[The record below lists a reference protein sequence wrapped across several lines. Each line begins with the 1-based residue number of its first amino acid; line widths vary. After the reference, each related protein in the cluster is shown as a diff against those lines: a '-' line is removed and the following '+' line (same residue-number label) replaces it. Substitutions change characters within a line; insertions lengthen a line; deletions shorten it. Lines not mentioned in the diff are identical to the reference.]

1 MVNPLFATILIS
13 SNLQS
18 VAIPGQDC
26 GEIKN
31 NNNINNKNTL
41 HQKQNHWKKFSPA
54 TSKPIEILIK
64 ISLSFWKADVGLES
78 RVMEE
83 LGKST
88 VH

>member
-41 HQKQNHWKKFSPA
+41 HQKNHQKKKKTVLQQVNQLRFW
-54 TSKPIEILIK
+54 SK
-64 ISLSFWKADVGLES
+64 SLSLSEKQMWD
-78 RVMEE
+78 
-83 LGKST
+83 
-88 VH
+88 

>member
-41 HQKQNHWKKFSPA
+41 HQKQNHLKKIQSCN
-54 TSKPIEILIK
+54 K
-64 ISLSFWKADVGLES
+64 
-78 RVMEE
+78 
-83 LGKST
+83 
-88 VH
+88 